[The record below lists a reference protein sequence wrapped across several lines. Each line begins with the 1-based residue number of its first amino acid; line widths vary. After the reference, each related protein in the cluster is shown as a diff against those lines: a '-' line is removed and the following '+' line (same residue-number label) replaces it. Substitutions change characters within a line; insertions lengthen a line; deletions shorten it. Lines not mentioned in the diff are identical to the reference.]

1 MSEQK
6 LKVYRV
12 LFFDSGVGGLSVYQ
26 EVKKINPNI
35 ESYYL
40 FDNEAFPYGRKTE
53 DYLIERIRN
62 IIQQALNNFNPDLI
76 VIACNTASTIALPT
90 LRALTDVPIVGV
102 VPAIKPA
109 AAKSRKKIIGLLAT
123 PGTVKRVYTRKLIAD
138 FASNCKVLPVSSEHL
153 AEIAEN
159 YITEHFIDKS
169 AIARELAPLT
179 SLKEAD
185 QPDVLVLGCTHY
197 PLVKAYIQELLPE
210 IKLIDSG
217 NAIGRRVASLLSRK
231 IPRNTIVD
239 IENRAY
245 YTGVLKD
252 YSAREKT
259 FKENGYIFLKNFII
273 KNNKL

>member
-169 AIARELAPLT
+169 ALARELAPLT

-259 FKENGYIFLKNFII
+259 FKENGYIFLKKFII

>member
-259 FKENGYIFLKNFII
+259 FKENGYIFLKKFII

>member
-123 PGTVKRVYTRKLIAD
+123 PGTVKRVYTKKLIAD
-138 FASNCKVLPVSSEHL
+138 FASNCTVLPVSSEHL

-159 YITEHFIDKS
+159 YITEHCIDKS
-169 AIARELAPLT
+169 ALARELAPLT

-231 IPRNTIVD
+231 IPRNTIEN

-245 YTGVLKD
+245 YTGLLKD

-259 FKENGYIFLKNFII
+259 FKENGYICLENFII

>member
-169 AIARELAPLT
+169 ALARELAPLT

>member
-169 AIARELAPLT
+169 ALARELAPLT

-197 PLVKAYIQELLPE
+197 PLVKAYIQEQLPE

-259 FKENGYIFLKNFII
+259 FKENGYICLENFII

>member
-12 LFFDSGVGGLSVYQ
+12 LFFDSGVGGLSVYH

-169 AIARELAPLT
+169 ALARELAPLT